1 MQFPWSAV
9 VGQDALKHALL
20 LCAIDPAIGGVL
32 VHGPRG
38 VAKTTLARALGELVP
53 GRFVELP
60 LGATEERV
68 TGTLNL
74 ELALQD
80 GRVEFAPG
88 LLARADDGVLY
99 VDEVNLLPDAL
110 VDVLLDAAA
119 TGRNIVERDGVSQT
133 HPARFVLIGS
143 MNPEEGE
150 LRPQLID
157 RFGLSASAEG
167 LIPPAERAEIV
178 TRRLEFDRDPERFR
192 AEYAAQQA
200 ALVERCSR
208 ARARARAIALAGP
221 ALTRVTERCHAAG
234 VEGVRA
240 DLAMLR
246 AARAHAAWNDRTE
259 ITVEDVDAV
268 AELAL
273 AHRVPRGP
281 DGEPQAG
288 GGQGAAA
295 AGSGARGAGRS
306 GGGESFARASSLQRG
321 NPESRARGGRES
333 PFDRRNRAE
342 RDNCGAFGAG
352 SEFADGGG
360 SDPVD
365 RRDNCDGDGLR
376 DPGTGEA
383 FRDEVFRD
391 GSATS
396 DRGGAGGSATN
407 RGALPARPVRAA
419 AIPELPRWMC
429 AGQGRKQG
437 THRRGAA
444 QLSAATGARGRANTN
459 LGAIDWFAT
468 LSEYRRAST
477 RGVGSDV
484 VAESMLRAPRSSA
497 RRNGPRRDQLRYR
510 ERRAP
515 AAQLWIVAVD
525 CSSSMLRSGG
535 LAVAKGV
542 AHAIEQS
549 ARRAGARLAVISFRG
564 AGARLEVD
572 SSPGRAVVP
581 RAIAALGGGGGTP
594 LREALSAA
602 QQLCKQTRWRASGV
616 FKRLLVL
623 TDGRVQNSSA
633 GVAALPAGLDRI
645 VIDCERGR
653 LRLDRARQLAAA
665 MRADYWRPFGGR
677 ALAKPG

>member
-9 VGQDALKHALL
+9 VGQDALKHALM
-20 LCAIDPAIGGVL
+20 LCAIDPAVGGVL

-53 GRFVELP
+53 GQFVELP

-88 LLARADDGVLY
+88 LLARAHDGVLY

-119 TGRNIVERDGVSQT
+119 TGRNVVERDGVSHT

-157 RFGLSASAEG
+157 RFGLSASAQG

-200 ALVERCSR
+200 ALVERCRR
-208 ARARARAIALAGP
+208 ARTRAGMIALAGP

-259 ITVEDVDAV
+259 ITIDDVDAV

-281 DGEPQAG
+281 DGEPG
-288 GGQGAAA
+288 GGQGGAA
-295 AGSGARGAGRS
+295 AG
-306 GGGESFARASSLQRG
+306 GGGRGSGRGGGGTSFAGPSSLQRG
-321 NPESRARGGRES
+321 DSESSAHGGRSGGRNADDGGES
-333 PFDRRNRAE
+333 LTADGV
-342 RDNCGAFGAG
+342 RDEETSGAF
-352 SEFADGGG
+352 SDG
-360 SDPVD
+360 
-365 RRDNCDGDGLR
+365 
-376 DPGTGEA
+376 
-383 FRDEVFRD
+383 VFRD
-391 GSATS
+391 GPVN
-396 DRGGAGGSATN
+396 DRGGAGDSARG

-419 AIPELPRWMC
+419 MIPELPSWMR
-429 AGQGRKQG
+429 AAHGRRPGKY
-437 THRRGAA
+437 RRGAA
-444 QLSAATGARGRANTN
+444 QLSAAVGARGRTNAN

-468 LSEYRRAST
+468 LSEYRRACS
-477 RGVGSDV
+477 RGESANVA
-484 VAESMLRAPRSSA
+484 AESMRGVATACTRLR
-497 RRNGPRRDQLRYR
+497 PRRDQLRYR
-510 ERRAP
+510 ERRTP

-542 AHAIEQS
+542 AHALEQS

-572 SSPGRAVVP
+572 SSPGRAVLP

-594 LREALSAA
+594 LHEALSAA
-602 QQLCKQTRWRASGV
+602 QQLCKQTRWRTPGV
-616 FKRLLVL
+616 FKRLLIL
-623 TDGRVQNSSA
+623 TDGRVRSSPA
-633 GVAALPAGLDRI
+633 SAATLPTDLHRI

-653 LRLDRARQLAAA
+653 LRLDRSQQLAAA
-665 MRADYWRPFGGR
+665 LRADYWRPNV
-677 ALAKPG
+677 